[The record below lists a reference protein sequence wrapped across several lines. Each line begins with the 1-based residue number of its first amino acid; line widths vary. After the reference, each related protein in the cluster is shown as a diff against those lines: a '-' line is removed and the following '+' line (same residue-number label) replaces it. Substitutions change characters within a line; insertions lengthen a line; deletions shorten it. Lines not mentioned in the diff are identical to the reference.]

1 MKSLFRARLRYL
13 FYKPRHSKKP
23 VEARIYTGP
32 QQVLMYK
39 SNQRWRARQV
49 DQGMICT

>member
-1 MKSLFRARLRYL
+1 MKSLIAARIRYL
-13 FYKPRHSKKP
+13 IYKPRHSKKP